1 MEENLIKNNKIQ
13 LALSTIMFF
22 SPLIKKDLQ
31 KGNIE
36 KIDLNLIKLWDLNLI
51 ILALIV
57 ISGAT
62 AYLFEN
68 NIINTIYQISLWI
81 VIWLIGI
88 ETFWIIANL
97 SFNKK
102 IFSWKR

>member
-1 MEENLIKNNKIQ
+1 M
-13 LALSTIMFF
+13 IMFF
-22 SPLIKKDLQ
+22 SPLIRKDLK

-57 ISGAT
+57 ISGTT
-62 AYLFEN
+62 AYFFEN
-68 NIINTIYQISLWI
+68 NIIDTIYQTSLWI
-81 VIWLIGI
+81 VIALIGI
-88 ETFWIIANL
+88 ESLWIIWNL
-97 SFNKK
+97 SFNKT